1 MALSKLNFPFVLKI
15 LCLILLISLTA
26 QGSKETTCTPRNWKT
41 LQCNFP
47 QNINTTRK
55 DYTVY
60 FLPDNGGEE
69 KVVDCAWINDKLHC
83 LRQEGFECSESV
95 TDKSIIGVPERFVN
109 REGSFRCNMN
119 GHKPGNFS
127 SCRFLANKG
136 EEPFAAC
143 EASLA
148 NAESQVVLN
157 CNFSVDVESFIVMKN
172 TTVVSSFTK
181 SDCQSSSPICT
192 HMPGDN
198 HHIFSVTLDV
208 EDFTYGEYK
217 CHPEDPPP
225 QLQVKGCSLNINKQT
240 ESSDIPVV
248 AVVLPIVCVMAL
260 VSTGVFLFVIRKLI
274 MIKKAMLKK
283 REVAGDI
290 EGKIPLRSATSDC
303 QDGRG
308 LSRP

>member
-1 MALSKLNFPFVLKI
+1 MLKVF
-15 LCLILLISLTA
+15 CSILLISLTA
-26 QGSKETTCTPRNWKT
+26 KGSKETTCTARNWKT

-55 DYTVY
+55 DYAVY
-60 FLPDNGGEE
+60 FHPYGGGEE
-69 KVVDCAWINDKLHC
+69 KVVDCAWIDAQLHC
-83 LRQEGFECSESV
+83 IRQEGFDCSESV
-95 TDKSIIGVPERFVN
+95 SDKAIIGVPERFVN

-119 GHKPGNFS
+119 GYSPGNFS
-127 SCRFLANKG
+127 FCRFLANKG

-157 CNFSVDVESFIVMKN
+157 CSFSVDVESFTVKKN
-172 TTVVSSFTK
+172 TTVVASFTK
-181 SDCQSSSPICT
+181 SDCQRSSPICT

-208 EDFTYGEYK
+208 EDFTHGEYK

-240 ESSDIPVV
+240 ETSEFPVV
-248 AVVLPIVCVMAL
+248 AVVLIVVLVTAL
-260 VSTGVFLFVIRKLI
+260 VSAGASLLIIRKLM

-283 REVAGDI
+283 KE
-290 EGKIPLRSATSDC
+290 EEKIST
-303 QDGRG
+303 
-308 LSRP
+308 